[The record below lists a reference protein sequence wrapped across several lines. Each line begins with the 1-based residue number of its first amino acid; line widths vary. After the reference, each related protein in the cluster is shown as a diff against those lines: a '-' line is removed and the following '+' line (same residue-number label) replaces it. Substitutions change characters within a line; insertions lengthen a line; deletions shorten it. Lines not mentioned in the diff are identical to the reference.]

1 MKKLFAIITLIATL
15 LFTHNSN
22 AQGGWTALTGSG
34 KVVQLTPETGNFD
47 KISVAF
53 NAKTIVQIGKPNSVV
68 IDIDDNLAKF
78 IKVRMDAAESKLI
91 IESNFPKNT
100 WLQSSNIVI
109 RVSMPEMSV
118 FTQKSNGNTT
128 INGLNGRYLRAENYG
143 NGAVILRGL
152 KMDKLDI
159 VNNGNGEVEADK
171 MTATTAKIEASG
183 NGKTTFNATQAYAA
197 TLKGNGDITNIGNGK
212 ATESNVNGNGSIN
225 DKYST
230 KSKKQSWNSWENE
243 RNQAKTQVNTPQ
255 NANQKIK
262 ISLRNN
268 SPLPRKYTVIT
279 YQPSD
284 NGSNGTQGFVLMP
297 TFSKEFQLEVGTR
310 LYIADGNQIDTVMGG
325 QKLTGTPFLTVKAED
340 GGKIFGLNK

>member
-128 INGLNGRYLRAENYG
+128 INGLNGRYFRAENYG

-183 NGKTTFNATQAYAA
+183 NGKTTFNATQTYAA
-197 TLKGNGDITNIGNGK
+197 TLKGNGDITNVGNGK
-212 ATESNVNGNGSIN
+212 ATESAVNGNGSIN

-340 GGKIFGLNK
+340 SGKIFGLNK